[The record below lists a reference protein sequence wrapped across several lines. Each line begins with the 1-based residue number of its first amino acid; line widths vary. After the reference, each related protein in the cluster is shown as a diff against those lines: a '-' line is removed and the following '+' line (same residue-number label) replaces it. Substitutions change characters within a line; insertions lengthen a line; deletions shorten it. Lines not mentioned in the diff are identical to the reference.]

1 MLLLFPPHVFN
12 NENRMGL
19 FIRSYPDPWKGL
31 ERNDFYSI
39 GLQKL
44 TLNEGFTLFFQTQ
57 ATVGGHRT
65 LGVLIANMIYCCPV
79 YSATFYDLSFTV
91 SSALIKSLYSMSSLF
106 NSFSESSKKQFPMDS
121 TLTFFAH
128 CLFPGD

>member
-19 FIRSYPDPWKGL
+19 FIRSYSDPWKGL

-44 TLNEGFTLFFQTQ
+44 MLNEGLTLFFQTQ

-65 LGVLIANMIYCCPV
+65 LGVLIANMIYCCPCV
-79 YSATFYDLSFTV
+79 FGYIL
-91 SSALIKSLYSMSSLF
+91 
-106 NSFSESSKKQFPMDS
+106 
-121 TLTFFAH
+121 
-128 CLFPGD
+128 